1 MCHFPSSVMVSMD
14 EHSPCTPG
22 LGVGFFA
29 RRDFLLPSNRKIKA
43 PHRTNSK
50 NGNRTASSQN
60 HAIKNSI
67 VSKYSPWPRTRYC
80 WVPRRSCRGSFG
92 GGGPFFTMNVRWQF
106 SLEGEAT
113 IIHLDSRGGGRIS
126 LYLPWPRA
134 RYCWAPRCSCRG
146 SFGGG
151 VPSSQW
157 THDGDFLW
165 RGKQQ
170 SAFSIFC
177 LNIFECTV
185 SVFLWC
191 GGVHNEYFWDHY
203 LETHSFFDKE
213 QQQYTQRMDQQPIQ
227 HITPG

>member
-92 GGGPFFTMNVRWQF
+92 GG
-106 SLEGEAT
+106 
-113 IIHLDSRGGGRIS
+113 
-126 LYLPWPRA
+126 
-134 RYCWAPRCSCRG
+134 
-146 SFGGG
+146 